1 MRLSTS
7 ICGCDGLHIFL
18 DHFVSA
24 KFVYLLFHYITY
36 SIDSFF
42 CEKYSID
49 SDSSAWRLWRQT
61 QPLLITDVQLQLVT
75 RIISTMTS

>member
-42 CEKYSID
+42 FAKNIV
-49 SDSSAWRLWRQT
+49 
-61 QPLLITDVQLQLVT
+61 LILIAQHGVYGDK
-75 RIISTMTS
+75 RSRC